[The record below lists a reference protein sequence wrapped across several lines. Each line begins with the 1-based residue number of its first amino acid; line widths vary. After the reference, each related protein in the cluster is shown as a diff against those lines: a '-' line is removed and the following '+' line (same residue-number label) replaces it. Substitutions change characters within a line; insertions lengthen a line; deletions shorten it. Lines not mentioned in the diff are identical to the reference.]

1 VYKHL
6 QIFVSSVCLVFF
18 AIAGHAETDVQ
29 TAEALMRK
37 SGFWQQLAGLAPQIR
52 AGFLAAASQ
61 SKASLSP
68 AESARVIKILE
79 DAYSPDRLRAASLAV
94 LVKEL
99 DPRRVPALDRWFAEP
114 LGQRITK
121 LEEAASNDPSSPEE
135 QMMKGSNLLKSLP
148 ESRRTVIAE
157 LVKVTRSV
165 ELMADL
171 TIETALAVGV
181 GAASANPGSPSI
193 SSKELRMAFEAQ
205 RPQMLVAFHAMAMG
219 GFASAYTTL
228 STDELK
234 NYIRFL
240 KSDAG
245 SHFNESGSKAF
256 GAALKAGA
264 TELGRR
270 LPGTKDGAN
279 T

>member
-1 VYKHL
+1 MYKYF

-29 TAEALMRK
+29 TAEVLMRK
-37 SGFWQQLAGLAPQIR
+37 SGLWQQLAGLAPQIR

-68 AESARVIKILE
+68 TESARVTKILD

-94 LVKEL
+94 LAKEL
-99 DPRRVPALDRWFAEP
+99 DPRRVPALDRWFAES

-135 QMMKGSNLLKSLP
+135 QILKGSNLLKSLP
-148 ESRRTVIAE
+148 ESRRAVIAE
-157 LVKVTRSV
+157 LVKVTRSA

-181 GAASANPGSPSI
+181 GAASVSPGLPSI

-205 RPQMLVAFHAMAMG
+205 RPQMLVAFHAMTMG
-219 GFASAYTTL
+219 GFSLAYTTL

-245 SHFNESGSKAF
+245 SHFNASSSKAF